1 MLKEQPFLDFSL
13 KSDTEM
19 LKLPFA
25 VSKEFLE
32 NPIFSYNLIEDL
44 MFSRK
49 NHKTFKTIKPAFPY
63 SLLEEA
69 EIVLAIMQKIKD
81 LIYQKKSKFKKIFH
95 SNILIKVETTSNSI
109 RKLNLLF
116 FEPLHPK
123 QVTLQK
129 FRNVMTQSL
138 KV

>member
-1 MLKEQPFLDFSL
+1 
-13 KSDTEM
+13 M

-81 LIYQKKSKFKKIFH
+81 LIY
-95 SNILIKVETTSNSI
+95 
-109 RKLNLLF
+109 
-116 FEPLHPK
+116 
-123 QVTLQK
+123 
-129 FRNVMTQSL
+129 
-138 KV
+138 